1 MDLQETINEICE
13 ELMES
18 SINKQRKRYLS
29 AYLEDL
35 IEYQTNNPIATQTPT
50 TFELFCAL
58 NPDSSECKIYDD

>member
-35 IEYQTNNPIATQTPT
+35 IKYQTNNPTSTQTPT

-58 NPDSSECKIYDD
+58 NPNSSECKIYDD

>member
-35 IEYQTNNPIATQTPT
+35 IEYQTNNPTATQTPT
-50 TFELFCAL
+50 TFELFCNL
-58 NPDSSECKIYDD
+58 NPNTLECRIYDD

>member
-13 ELMES
+13 ELEES

-29 AYLEDL
+29 SYLEDL
-35 IEYQTNNPIATQTPT
+35 FEYQKNNPTATQTPT
-50 TFELFCAL
+50 TFELFCSL

>member
-1 MDLQETINEICE
+1 
-13 ELMES
+13 MES

-35 IEYQTNNPIATQTPT
+35 FEYQKNNPTATQTPT
-50 TFELFCAL
+50 TFELFCSL

>member
-1 MDLQETINEICE
+1 
-13 ELMES
+13 MES